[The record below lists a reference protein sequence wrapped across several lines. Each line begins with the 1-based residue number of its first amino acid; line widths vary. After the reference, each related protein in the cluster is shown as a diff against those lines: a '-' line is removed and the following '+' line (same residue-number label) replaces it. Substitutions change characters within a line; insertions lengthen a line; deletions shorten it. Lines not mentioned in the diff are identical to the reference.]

1 MTSLV
6 AGAGCLPNLIK
17 LHELDMK
24 PDLAEFSACS
34 LLIFSSQ
41 RAMQQVAHVLR
52 KGVAKSSR
60 RDSEMTPLPGTCSV
74 CGRILDSS
82 HATCPRTE
90 FCFKVFVWLRV

>member
-1 MTSLV
+1 MSNLV
-6 AGAGCLPNLIK
+6 AGAGCLPNLIT

-34 LLIFSSQ
+34 LILSSQ

-52 KGVAKSSR
+52 KGVANSSQ

-74 CGRILDSS
+74 CERILDSS

-90 FCFKVFVWLRV
+90 FCFEVFVWLRV